1 MAHLE
6 FGWSSG
12 WMTILTF
19 ALFQQFFQQYFS
31 TLLDQNSDFWQVKV
45 YYDDVQILYLK
56 EEEVY
61 AKLGFALEVN
71 GNILTAQSMVKY

>member
-12 WMTILTF
+12 WVTIFIF

-31 TLLDQNSDFWQVKV
+31 TVGNQNSDFCQVKV
-45 YYDDVQILYLK
+45 YYDDVQKLCLK
-56 EEEVY
+56 EEKLY
-61 AKLGFALEVN
+61 AKLLFLHWKSTV
-71 GNILTAQSMVKY
+71 TY